1 MFKRALRAR
10 AGRWFP
16 ALALLLPASPAF
28 AAAGGGAMPW
38 DTMLT
43 QLQGDITGVVVTA
56 GIIIAIAA
64 TGISWAL
71 GGGRFFEGTSRIV
84 FGGAVAVGAATIFAM
99 FAGGGA
105 GASF

>member
-1 MFKRALRAR
+1 MHALRAR

-16 ALALLLPASPAF
+16 ALTLLLPASPAF
-28 AAAGGGAMPW
+28 AAVTAGGGGAMPW
-38 DTMLT
+38 DNLLT
-43 QLQGDITGVVVTA
+43 QLQGDITGIVVTT
-56 GIIIAIAA
+56 GIAIAA
-64 TGISWAL
+64 TAILWAL

-84 FGGAVAVGAATIFAM
+84 FGGAVGAATIFAM

>member
-1 MFKRALRAR
+1 
-10 AGRWFP
+10 
-16 ALALLLPASPAF
+16 
-28 AAAGGGAMPW
+28 MPW
-38 DTMLT
+38 DNLLT
-43 QLQGDITGVVVTA
+43 QLQGDITGIVVTT
-56 GIIIAIAA
+56 GIVIAIAA
-64 TGISWAL
+64 TAILWAL